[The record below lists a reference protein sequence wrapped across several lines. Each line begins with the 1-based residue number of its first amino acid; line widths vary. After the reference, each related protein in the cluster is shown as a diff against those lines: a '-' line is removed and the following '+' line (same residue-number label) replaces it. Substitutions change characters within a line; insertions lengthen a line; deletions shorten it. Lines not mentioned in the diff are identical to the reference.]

1 MTTRGTAPVKHI
13 DWLTFFLYLSL
24 SVIGWLM
31 INAAESSS
39 DPNTT
44 GFSFNDGAG
53 KQLLLLV
60 VSLVVFWIFFFIDF
74 KFWNTFAYIIFAL
87 TLALLVLVLP
97 FGDKIKGATSW
108 FNLFGFSLQPSEF
121 AKMGTCLALASYL
134 SYHKTK
140 LRNRKHIFVSIGIIL
155 LPAVLIILQPDPG
168 SALVYLSFFLVL
180 YREGLTHWIYVIAG
194 IFITLFILSLIY
206 TVGSVF
212 VLILAVSSAIYLLQ
226 EKRHWAWWITYAAL
240 SITSVIGL
248 GLGWQQELIG
258 AHAIFLMTLLILA
271 FRKARFRILILGIP
285 SILICLGFSYM
296 SRFMFDRVLEPHQQD
311 RINVWL
317 RPELSDPRGSMYNL
331 SQSKLAISSGGFQG
345 KGYLKGTLTKL
356 NYVPEQSTDFIFS
369 TIGEE
374 QGFLGSFG
382 IIAMF
387 LILLVRITMIG
398 ERAKSSFT
406 RTYAYGLAGILFI
419 HFFINIGMTM
429 GLVPV
434 IGIPLPFISKGG
446 SSLLAFSMM
455 MAILLK
461 LDMARYAY

>member
-1 MTTRGTAPVKHI
+1 MITRAAPVKNI

-39 DPNTT
+39 DPTVT
-44 GFSFNDGAG
+44 GFSMNAGTG
-53 KQLLLLV
+53 KQLLLLL

-74 KFWNTFAYIIFAL
+74 KFWNTFAYLIYFF
-87 TLALLVLVLP
+87 TLLLLVLVLV
-97 FGDKIKGATSW
+97 FGVKIKGATSW
-108 FNLFGFSLQPSEF
+108 FNLSGFSLQPSEF
-121 AKMGTCLALASYL
+121 AKLGTCLALASYL

-140 LRNRKHIFVSIGIIL
+140 LRNRKNILISIGILL
-155 LPAVLIILQPDPG
+155 LPAALIILQPDPG
-168 SALVYLSFFLVL
+168 SALVFMSFFLVL
-180 YREGLTHWIYVIAG
+180 YREGLTHWVYVIAA
-194 IFITLFILSLIY
+194 IFVTLFILSLIY
-206 TVGSVF
+206 SVGSVF
-212 VLILAVSSAIYLLQ
+212 VLILSVSIAILLLQ
-226 EKRHWAWWITYAAL
+226 EKRHWAWWVTYIAL
-240 SITSVIGL
+240 ATTSVIGL
-248 GLGWQQELIG
+248 NLGWQQELIAVHG
-258 AHAIFLMTLLILA
+258 ILLFTLLILA
-271 FRKARFRILILGIP
+271 FRKAKFRVLILGVPAIM
-285 SILICLGFSYM
+285 ICMAFSYM

-345 KGYLKGTLTKL
+345 KGYLQGTLTKL

-374 QGFLGSFG
+374 QGFLGCFG
-382 IIAMF
+382 IIALY

-446 SSLLAFSMM
+446 SSLLVFSMM

-461 LDMARYAY
+461 LDMSRYAY